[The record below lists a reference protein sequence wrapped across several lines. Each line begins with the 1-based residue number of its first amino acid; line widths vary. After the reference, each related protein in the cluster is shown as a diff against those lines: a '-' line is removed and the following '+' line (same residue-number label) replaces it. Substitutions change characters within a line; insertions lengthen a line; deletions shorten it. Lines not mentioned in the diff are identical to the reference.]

1 MKQPNPFFH
10 LLEEFSFL
18 ILILITP
25 FVIGVLL
32 YEQGIEGFRLV
43 CIAIIGTICLWAVYF
58 TIKMLQISPKSSTKN
73 TTQKEF

>member
-10 LLEEFSFL
+10 LLEEFSF
-18 ILILITP
+18 LILITP

-58 TIKMLQISPKSSTKN
+58 TIKMLQISLKSSPQN